1 MLGQNQLKN
10 VFLNCLGFLRFFAQ
24 FFCKGRTRFETL
36 YLFQDVLK
44 KAEKALGRKPDTLND
59 IAKLDTCV
67 TVVDCKAFSG
77 DLTSAENLVDRFE
90 NIDEQDEQSVSTLL
104 IDQIEFAK

>member
-1 MLGQNQLKN
+1 MENIK
-10 VFLNCLGFLRFFAQ
+10 
-24 FFCKGRTRFETL
+24 KI
-36 YLFQDVLK
+36 QDVLDKATNILGK
-44 KAEKALGRKPDTLND
+44 KPSTLND

-90 NIDEQDEQSVSTLL
+90 NIDERDEGSVSTLL

>member
-1 MLGQNQLKN
+1 M
-10 VFLNCLGFLRFFAQ
+10 
-24 FFCKGRTRFETL
+24 
-36 YLFQDVLK
+36 FQDVLK